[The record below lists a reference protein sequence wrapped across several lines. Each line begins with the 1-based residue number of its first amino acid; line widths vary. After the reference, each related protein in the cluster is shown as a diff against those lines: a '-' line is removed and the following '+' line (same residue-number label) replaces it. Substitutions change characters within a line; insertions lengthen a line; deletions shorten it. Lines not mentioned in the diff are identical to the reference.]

1 MGTNLRIAFSLKKG
15 YLLQQHHSR
24 HDWAAQ
30 TMTGAEIQKMQQY
43 EPFQIPLTQNQAG
56 EGTKPH
62 PLTFTSSFTQGF
74 DPVIKI
80 QNQADLETTQMG
92 MYHVWHLLQP
102 FWKQG
107 GWSRKHYS
115 PLPQTQ
121 FLHLASRLQWSS
133 FSLNPSVST
142 SVNVFKISG
151 AKQRSSLKKQKRS
164 KFWLQESTFRR
175 CNQSLGGHEALR
187 QTVALKSQ
195 VEVQIHLWNRS
206 VEGGLQDLP
215 TYLIHQQD
223 CFWVLMMDIS
233 DSLKNRAKNPSVQLT
248 LSTSYNPQFPPQ
260 ECS

>member
-1 MGTNLRIAFSLKKG
+1 MNHSKFPWLRTRQGKELSHTLWHSL
-15 YLLQQHHSR
+15 LLLHK
-24 HDWAAQ
+24 A
-30 TMTGAEIQKMQQY
+30 
-43 EPFQIPLTQNQAG
+43 LTQLSRS
-56 EGTKPH
+56 K
-62 PLTFTSSFTQGF
+62 
-74 DPVIKI
+74 IKLI
-80 QNQADLETTQMG
+80 WKLCRWE

-107 GWSRKHYS
+107 GWSRKHHS

-121 FLHLASRLQWSS
+121 FLHLASRPQWSS

-142 SVNVFKISG
+142 SVSVFKISG
-151 AKQRSSLKKQKRS
+151 AKQRSSFKTQKRS

-175 CNQSLGGHEALR
+175 CTQSLGGHEALR

-215 TYLIHQQD
+215 TYHQQD
-223 CFWVLMMDIS
+223 CFGVLMMDIS
-233 DSLKNRAKNPSVQLT
+233 DSLKNRAKDPTVQLT